1 MTDEFEAEAAGGDGR
16 GTGRDVEEDAG
27 IMRLQEVLGVRFRNP
42 GLLVQAV
49 THSSFEGGG
58 PLAGNERLEFLGDA
72 VLKLVTA
79 WHLYVTCPDAPE
91 GELSTMLGRAV
102 SERALAEAAG
112 RLGIADF
119 LRVGYSLEAAG
130 GRRLPSV
137 LADAFEAILGAVFLD
152 QGLDAAK
159 RLVVRELRPGPGLG
173 ASTDGRD
180 ARNYKAI
187 LQEFFQ
193 KKEKSIPEYE
203 VVREEGPDHDKTFTV
218 VVRSSGGPVGLGSG
232 KTKKMAEQAAAADAL
247 ARIGVLPVAG
257 GARVEGGGV
266 CGQDPRRDEGEAHTA
281 PPAGLA

>member
-1 MTDEFEAEAAGGDGR
+1 MGESEAGYTTRRDLAATAGDGR
-16 GTGRDVEEDAG
+16 ENAR
-27 IMRLQEVLGVRFRNP
+27 MMKLQEIIGVRFNDP
-42 GLLVQAV
+42 NLLVQAV

-79 WHLYVTCPDAPE
+79 WHLYVTCPDVPE

-102 SERALAEAAG
+102 SEKALAEAAG

-119 LRVGYSLEAAG
+119 LRVGRSLEAAG

-152 QGLDAAK
+152 QGLKAAK
-159 RLVVRELRPGPGLG
+159 RLVVRELRPGPRLD
-173 ASTDGRD
+173 ALADGGE

-193 KKEKSIPEYE
+193 KREKSIPEYD
-203 VVREEGPDHDKTFTV
+203 VVREAGPDHDKTFTV
-218 VVRSSGGPVGLGSG
+218 VVRLAGSSVGSGSG
-232 KTKKMAEQAAAADAL
+232 KTKKAAEQAAAADAL
-247 ARIGVLPVAG
+247 AKMGILPGAG
-257 GARVEGGGV
+257 GAHVEGGRVSGR
-266 CGQDPRRDEGEAHTA
+266 DP
-281 PPAGLA
+281 